1 MRRWVLCFFLVAL
14 TAAVYFPVRSY
25 PFVNYDD
32 QYYVVQNPHVQAGLS
47 FATLVWSLTTTEQA
61 NWFPLTWLSHALD
74 CQLFGLNPG
83 WHHLTS
89 LFIHGLNV
97 LLLFLLLE
105 TVTGARGRSFLVAV
119 FFAIHPFNVDSVAW
133 ISERKNLLS
142 TLFFLLTLGAYGW
155 YTRRPELKRYALI
168 VLVFALGLAAKPM
181 LVTLPF
187 VLLLLDNWP
196 LQRISGWSEKGQ
208 FFPVVQRAWP
218 RLLIE
223 KLPLLALAL
232 ASSMATVMAQKSAIL
247 ALREMPPANR
257 LANAVASYA
266 FYLWKTFWPSSFAV
280 FYPNPFDPGM
290 VGPVQPVAWVALAAG
305 VLLLP
310 AVTWMVWQQRRDRPY
325 LVTGWLWYLGT
336 MVPVI
341 GIVQV
346 GMQGMADRYG
356 YIPLLGIF
364 VIAAWGTA
372 EIADR
377 FRLKPAFRPVLAIA
391 VITTLA
397 FLSARQVGYWRSSYD
412 LWTHALAVTSRN
424 SLANDQIGELLVAG
438 DHPPEAMPYFEA
450 AARIDP
456 YDPTSHQWIAWRL
469 QGQGQLKDAIRN
481 YQIVVRESQDPAQ
494 LVFADVN
501 LCVLFGELG
510 DYARA
515 HDTFAHALRTDPQR
529 TEAEVRR
536 LAEDVSAHPAD
547 EGYLRLG
554 LLLDQGGQLADARA
568 AYKKALALNPKNWEA
583 QSALDHLQSPRE

>member
-1 MRRWVLCFFLVAL
+1 MRRRVLGFFLLAL
-14 TAAVYFPVRSY
+14 TTVVYFPVCNY

-32 QYYVVQNPHVQAGLS
+32 QYYVVQNPHVRAGLS
-47 FATLVWSLTTTEQA
+47 FDTLVWSLTTTEQA
-61 NWFPLTWLSHALD
+61 NWHPLTWLSHALD
-74 CQLFGLNPG
+74 CQLFGLNAG

-89 LFIHGLNV
+89 LYIHGLNV
-97 LLLFLLLE
+97 LLVFLLLE
-105 TVTGARGRSFLVAV
+105 TVTRERIRSFLVAV

-133 ISERKNLLS
+133 ISERKNVLS

-155 YTRRPELKRYALI
+155 YARKPDLRRYAL
-168 VLVFALGLAAKPM
+168 VFLLFALGLAAKPM

-187 VLLLLDNWP
+187 VLLLLDYWP
-196 LQRISGWSEKGQ
+196 LQRISGWNEKGRC
-208 FFPVVQRAWP
+208 FPIPQQAWP

-232 ASSMATVMAQKSAIL
+232 ASSLATVVAQKGVIL

-257 LANAVASYA
+257 VANAVASYA
-266 FYLWKTFWPSSFAV
+266 FYLWKTFWPSGLAV
-280 FYPNPFDPGM
+280 YYPNPFDPGI
-290 VGPVQPVAWVALAAG
+290 VGPVDPVAWLAFAGG

-310 AVTWMVWQQRRDRPY
+310 VVTWVVWQQRRDRPY

-336 MVPVI
+336 LVPVI

-346 GMQGMADRYG
+346 GMQGMADRYA
-356 YIPLLGIF
+356 YIPLMGVF
-364 VIAAWGTA
+364 VITAWGTA

-377 FRLKPAFRPVLAIA
+377 FRLEPTFRAASAIA
-391 VITTLA
+391 LIALLV
-397 FLSARQVGYWRSSYD
+397 FLTFRQVGYWRSSYD

-424 SLANDQIGELLVAG
+424 SLANDQIGELLVNTE
-438 DHPPEAMPYFEA
+438 HRPEALPYFEA

-456 YDPTSHQWIAWRL
+456 YDPTSHQWIAWHL
-469 QGQGQLKDAIRN
+469 QGQGQLQDAIRN
-481 YQIVVRESQDPAQ
+481 YEVVVRESQDPSQ
-494 LVFADVN
+494 LVFADIN

-515 HDTFAHALRTDPQR
+515 HEAFAHAWRTDPQR
-529 TEAEVRR
+529 TEAEIRR

-554 LLLDQGGQLADARA
+554 LLLNQGGQLADART
-568 AYKKALALNPKNWEA
+568 AYQKALALNPNNWEA
-583 QSALDHLQSPRE
+583 QSALDHLPSTRE